1 MADKSRNEESSYATD
16 EEAVNDSS
24 SDSEKEDNKKDQ
36 KKDSLISQQQLE
48 LDEEKP
54 QKKKNIFKR
63 CFYSFVPEPG
73 TEGHRSQMGT
83 AGWLRAGV
91 LGANDALVSVASIM
105 VTKIFIFQTGTK
117 TNILIQRWVSQQIP
131 TPPKVLFSL
140 RALRA
145 LSPELVPWLLANLYP
160 LVRNAIWNMQILREK
175 NGN

>member
-24 SDSEKEDNKKDQ
+24 SDSEKEDNKKDE
-36 KKDSLISQQQLE
+36 KKDSLSQQHLE

-105 VTKIFIFQTGTK
+105 VTINNSLSNRNQKTK
-117 TNILIQRWVSQQIP
+117 NINTRWVSQQIP

-160 LVRNAIWNMQILREK
+160 LALNAIWNMQILGEK